1 MHREESTIHSRSYTR
16 CSTEGNS
23 PYCMAEELV
32 YSGRIEGAMGG
43 GGFDELRECAIC
55 HENYDQSSRVPR
67 ILECTHTLCEAC
79 LLNLIQVTLQEEQIA
94 GGGH

>member
-1 MHREESTIHSRSYTR
+1 
-16 CSTEGNS
+16 
-23 PYCMAEELV
+23 MAEELV

-79 LLNLIQVTLQEEQIA
+79 LLNLIQVSPLRGSAYVKTASPTNHQNQ
-94 GGGH
+94 